1 MQGVIKHMIITKER
15 HTIIFFDIR
24 NFSEHR
30 SRLADKGRASLLT
43 EFVKDVL
50 NGAVDLLNA
59 RKEQFEMD
67 PKPILNHTGDGFMLI
82 VRGRKNPLLGLLWL
96 SEFRRFVSSRIKSY
110 ERSICGLFTGT
121 PPKKLDFGIGGH
133 YGLALPF
140 EFKDFEGVDK
150 RVGFIG
156 SALNIA
162 SRVEQCTKDHV
173 QKIITTDKL
182 LDAVRQS
189 VTLSGRKRINSF
201 IVSLGRHRIR
211 GFDKPI
217 KLFGFTSGFHQA
229 WKED

>member
-96 SEFRRFVSSRIKSY
+96 SEFRRFVSSRIKNY
-110 ERSICGLFTGT
+110 ERSIAVCSQAPLRRSSI
-121 PPKKLDFGIGGH
+121 LE
-133 YGLALPF
+133 LADIVAWPCRLSSRTL
-140 EFKDFEGVDK
+140 K
-150 RVGFIG
+150 
-156 SALNIA
+156 A
-162 SRVEQCTKDHV
+162 S
-173 QKIITTDKL
+173 
-182 LDAVRQS
+182 
-189 VTLSGRKRINSF
+189 
-201 IVSLGRHRIR
+201 
-211 GFDKPI
+211 I
-217 KLFGFTSGFHQA
+217 KEWASSEA
-229 WKED
+229 R